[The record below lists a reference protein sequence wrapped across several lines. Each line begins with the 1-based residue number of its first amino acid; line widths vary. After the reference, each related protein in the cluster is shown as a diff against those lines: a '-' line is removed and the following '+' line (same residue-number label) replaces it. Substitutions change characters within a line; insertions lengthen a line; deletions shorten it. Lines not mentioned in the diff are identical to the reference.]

1 MSISNITPFMRKII
15 YKSLIF
21 IALLFCTDC
30 ILGFA
35 FDYLFKNG
43 KGGNSYTQS
52 YIANKCNEDIIIYG
66 SSRANHHYIPRIFE
80 DSLKLSSYNCGT
92 DGAGII
98 TMYGRH
104 NMIKKRNIP
113 KIIIYE
119 LTNGFDITKNDNVK
133 YLKHLKTFAGDETI
147 DSIIK
152 SVDRNE
158 YIKLKCNTFRHNSQ
172 LFSLFSNYLV
182 SPIIGDKG
190 YVALKDVMNYEP
202 EKPMNNDSITTDDLK
217 LAYLEK
223 FILENKDCSK
233 LIFCISP
240 IYYKSD
246 INEYKAALDLCKK
259 HGVVVFEHLNDTTFI
274 GKKEYFKDAT
284 HLNDK
289 GATKYTNIIT
299 QKIKELLQ
307 STNQPY

>member
-1 MSISNITPFMRKII
+1 M
-15 YKSLIF
+15 
-21 IALLFCTDC
+21 
-30 ILGFA
+30 
-35 FDYLFKNG
+35 
-43 KGGNSYTQS
+43 
-52 YIANKCNEDIIIYG
+52 
-66 SSRANHHYIPRIFE
+66 
-80 DSLKLSSYNCGT
+80 
-92 DGAGII
+92 
-98 TMYGRH
+98 
-104 NMIKKRNIP
+104 
-113 KIIIYE
+113 
-119 LTNGFDITKNDNVK
+119 K
-133 YLKHLKTFAGDETI
+133 YLKRLKTFAGDETI

-223 FILENKDCSK
+223 FILENKDCCK

-274 GKKEYFKDAT
+274 GKKEYFKDAS

-289 GATKYTNIIT
+289 GATNYTNIIT